1 MEVQLEVTP
10 AEVPDEQVAE
20 AVEAVAEATAPEAS
34 SAVVEAALEAGEAKG
49 QGDALADR
57 INALE
62 AALKAHAEGDQA
74 EVAAL
79 REQIVM
85 LQGAVVLKAAEA
97 EADDA
102 EPEIVEVMGTD
113 TGEADV
119 EPPSLPV
126 NPEPDNVP
134 WYSTWRKRYL

>member
-1 MEVQLEVTP
+1 MEVQLDVTP
-10 AEVPDEQVAE
+10 EEAPAEQVAE
-20 AVEAVAEATAPEAS
+20 AVEAVAEATAPETS

-49 QGDALADR
+49 QGDALSDR

-85 LQGAVVLKAAEA
+85 LQAAMVLK
-97 EADDA
+97 DA
-102 EPEIVEVMGTD
+102 EDQADEEDPEIVEVVGND
-113 TGEADV
+113 TPTA
-119 EPPSLPV
+119 EPPSLPI

-134 WYSTWRKRYL
+134 WYSTWRKRYQ

>member
-1 MEVQLEVTP
+1 MEVQLDVTP